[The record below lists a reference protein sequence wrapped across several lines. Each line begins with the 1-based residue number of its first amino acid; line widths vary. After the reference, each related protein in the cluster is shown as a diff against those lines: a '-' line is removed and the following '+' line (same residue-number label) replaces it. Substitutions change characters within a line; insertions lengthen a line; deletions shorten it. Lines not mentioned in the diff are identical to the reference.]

1 MPRQSEHA
9 KKVLVTGATG
19 YVGGRLVRLL
29 EQRGESIRCLAR
41 RPEVLGK
48 RVADSTEVVYG
59 DVLLPE
65 TLDAAFAG
73 IDCVYYLVH
82 SLGST
87 GDFEAEEVRS
97 AQHFADA
104 ARRAGV
110 RRIIYLGGL
119 CDESAPPSPHMR
131 SRLRVGQV
139 LRSCGVETVEFRASI
154 IIGSGSLSFELIRAL
169 VQRLPVML
177 TPRWVSIQAQPIA
190 IGDVVAYLVA
200 ALDLEAGESRVYEI
214 GGAERMSYVDLM
226 REYAGLAGLRR
237 VIIRVPVL
245 TPWLSSLWLSLV
257 TPLFAP
263 IGRKLIESITTPS
276 VVQDTCALHDFSL
289 RPVGVREAIQQALRN
304 EDQLFVETHWTDAFS
319 SVKKPV
325 WGGVSFGNRIVDSR
339 VLHASLSP
347 EEAFWPIQR
356 IGGGTGWYYGNS
368 LWQLR
373 GLLDRMAGGVGMYR
387 GRRDAEV
394 LRVGDVLDCWRVEV
408 YDPPRRLVLAAEM
421 KLPGRAWLQFDVEP
435 LENGVLVRQTAQY
448 DPVGLTGLAYWYAL
462 YPVHQFIFAGM
473 LRGIVREG
481 IRQSARHKE
490 FDDAAVIPKC
500 E

>member
-1 MPRQSEHA
+1 M
-9 KKVLVTGATG
+9 
-19 YVGGRLVRLL
+19 
-29 EQRGESIRCLAR
+29 
-41 RPEVLGK
+41 
-48 RVADSTEVVYG
+48 
-59 DVLLPE
+59 
-65 TLDAAFAG
+65 
-73 IDCVYYLVH
+73 
-82 SLGST
+82 
-87 GDFEAEEVRS
+87 
-97 AQHFADA
+97 
-104 ARRAGV
+104 
-110 RRIIYLGGL
+110 
-119 CDESAPPSPHMR
+119 
-131 SRLRVGQV
+131 
-139 LRSCGVETVEFRASI
+139 
-154 IIGSGSLSFELIRAL
+154 
-169 VQRLPVML
+169 
-177 TPRWVSIQAQPIA
+177 
-190 IGDVVAYLVA
+190 
-200 ALDLEAGESRVYEI
+200 
-214 GGAERMSYVDLM
+214 
-226 REYAGLAGLRR
+226 
-237 VIIRVPVL
+237 
-245 TPWLSSLWLSLV
+245 